1 MSALDLLSGDAQTFL
16 EKVWASRTHLHHTD
30 PERLVGLLTLD
41 DVDHLLTGTAI
52 RTPAVRVARDGS
64 VLPAS
69 AFTRPAT
76 LAGQPMTGLVDP
88 RKVFDLVDDG
98 ATVVLQGLHRYW
110 APLGALVADLELELG
125 HPCQA
130 NAYLTP
136 PGSQGFAVHSD
147 THDVFVFQTHGTKV
161 WGIGRPGEPDAE
173 PQEVVLEPGVSLYLP
188 TGTPHSARAQDTASL
203 HVTIG
208 INQVTWAQVLDRA
221 VAGVRGGADDEH
233 LPAGYLDD
241 PARLAA
247 GLAAPPGGAGRRAA
261 RPGPGRGRGRRG
273 AALPHRPH
281 PRPARRPHRPA
292 GGPRGRRRHHPGA
305 PARAPVRAGR
315 GGGAAAPAARRPGAH
330 PARAP
335 ARPPWSWSARRGTFR
350 PADLADQLD
359 AQSRL
364 VLCRRLVREGLLRA
378 IG

>member
-16 EKVWASRTHLHHTD
+16 EKVWASRTHLHHAD
-30 PERLVGLLTLD
+30 PERLTGLLTLD
-41 DVDHLLTGTAI
+41 DVDHLLSGTAI
-52 RTPAVRVARDGS
+52 RTPAVRVARDGE
-64 VLPAS
+64 VLPSS

-88 RKVFDLVDDG
+88 RKVLALLDDG

-173 PQEVVLEPGVSLYLP
+173 PQTVVLEPGVSLYLP

-208 INQVTWAQVLDRA
+208 INQVTWAHVLDRA
-221 VAGVRGGADDEH
+221 VAGVRDGAADEH

-247 GLAAPPGGAGRRAA
+247 GLAHRLEALAAALRDLDPAAVAAAEVRRFLTGRTLGQRGALADRLAGREVADDT
-261 RPGPGRGRGRRG
+261 
-273 AALPHRPH
+273 ALE
-281 PRPARRPHRPA
+281 
-292 GGPRGRRRHHPGA
+292 
-305 PARAPVRAGR
+305 
-315 GGGAAAPAARRPGAH
+315 RRPGHPCVLVDAGERLRLLLGDRELTLPAH
-330 PARAP
+330 LRPALELVR
-335 ARPPWSWSARRGTFR
+335 SSDGLR
-350 PADLADQLD
+350 PADLADHLD

-364 VLCRRLVREGLLRA
+364 VLCRRLVREGLLRVS
-378 IG
+378 G